1 MNTFYFKGLL
11 KGAVQLDVDESHH
24 LSHVLRL
31 KPGDSVRLLNGKGAV
46 AEASVESISR
56 KDVWVTVGECRNY
69 DAPFPK
75 LNICIA
81 PTKNIDRMEWFAEK
95 ATELGITSITPVIC
109 RRSERKDLRLDRLNK
124 LVLSAA
130 KQSGQAWF
138 PEIHPVRSFDSYME
152 SPLHES
158 GFLAWCGE
166 GDKTDLKT
174 ALSPS
179 VSVTILIGP
188 EGDFTEEEVRKAAEK
203 GYRPLSLGG
212 SRLRTE
218 TAALAAVAAFRVF
231 HPLH

>member
-1 MNTFYFKGLL
+1 VNTFYFNGLL
-11 KGAVQLDVDESHH
+11 KGTVQLDGDEAHH

-31 KPGDSVRLLNGKGAV
+31 KPGDFVRLVNGMGAV
-46 AEASVESISR
+46 AKASVESIS
-56 KDVWVTVGECRNY
+56 KKEVWVTVGECRIY
-69 DAPFPK
+69 DPPFPK

-95 ATELGITSITPVIC
+95 ATEMGISSITPVIC
-109 RRSERKDLRLDRLNK
+109 RRSERKDLRLPRLNK

-130 KQSGQAWF
+130 KQSGQTWF

-158 GFLAWCGE
+158 GFIAWCGE
-166 GDKTDLKT
+166 GEKTELKM
-174 ALSPS
+174 ALSPP
-179 VSVTILIGP
+179 VSVTLLIGP
-188 EGDFTEEEVRKAAEK
+188 EGDFTHEEVMKAIGK

-231 HPLH
+231 HPIQ